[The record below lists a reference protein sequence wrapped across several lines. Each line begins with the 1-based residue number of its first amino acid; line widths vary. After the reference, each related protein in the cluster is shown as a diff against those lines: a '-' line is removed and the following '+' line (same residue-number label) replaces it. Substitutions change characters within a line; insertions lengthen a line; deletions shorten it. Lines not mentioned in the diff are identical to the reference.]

1 MAVGTGQGVQCGE
14 RSGPNTHRGKL
25 PPTLLRVRG
34 FHTETRVEAGMTVT
48 SHVPQEASTLRNVN
62 THCLN
67 VSVPLWRNGWWVIG
81 EEIRKS
87 SIEI

>member
-1 MAVGTGQGVQCGE
+1 
-14 RSGPNTHRGKL
+14 
-25 PPTLLRVRG
+25 
-34 FHTETRVEAGMTVT
+34 MTVT

-67 VSVPLWRNGWWVIG
+67 GGSWRGFVSVPLWRDGWWVIG